1 MQNEDFNFNE
11 MRIGVYVCHCG
22 LNIASTVDVVDV
34 RNYASTLD
42 SVAVAKDLRYA
53 CSDQGQEEIKRGIQE
68 QKLDRVVVAACSPRL
83 HEKTFRKAV
92 ESAGLNEFLLEIANI
107 REQCSWVHIGK
118 KSRATQKSK
127 DLVRAAVAKAR
138 LLKPLQKKKVPVNR
152 DVLVIGG
159 GVAGI
164 QAALDLADA
173 GIKVTL
179 VERSPTIGGY
189 MAMLNEV
196 FPTNDCSICVLAPKM
211 VDVANHKNI
220 RLLTNAE
227 VVEAKGVVGNFNV
240 KIKKY
245 PRYVDE
251 AKCRGC
257 IEDCTKV
264 CPIEVPNEYTFGLS
278 NRKAIYVPYP
288 QAIPYK
294 ASIDAKHCVGCGL
307 CKEACGVEAID
318 YDQKPEEY
326 ELNLGA
332 IIVATGFQP
341 FDAKRKKEYGYGR
354 YLNVITTLE
363 VERILNASG
372 PTFGELRRISDGRIP
387 KKIAFLLCVGSRDEA
402 IGNPYC
408 SRVCCMAAIKNAII
422 IKEKYHDAEVVIYYT
437 DIRASGEGYEEYY
450 LRARKL
456 GIEFIRG
463 RVSEIVQVE
472 NGNLILRYE
481 DTLLCEYGEKEFE
494 MAILSIGLEPNVNTK
509 KLAQILNL
517 PERPDGFLQIAHPK
531 MRPVDAHTE
540 GIFIAGCASGPKEIQ
555 VSIAQG
561 SAAASRALRLLAE
574 GEIELEPYYARVIE
588 DKCTGCKLCEN
599 VCTFKAVEVQSRK
612 ARVNELACVNC
623 GVCSAACPAEA
634 IEMGQFTDEQIEAQI
649 KALLEVK
656 TEYPLILGIFCNWC
670 SYAGADLAGVSRIQ
684 YPTNIRILR
693 VMCTG
698 RINPKFILDALNEG
712 ADGVLVAG
720 CRLGECHYLIGNY
733 AAKRR
738 MEVLKRI
745 LKEIG
750 IDDRRVKVEWIAASE
765 GEKVARVIEHF
776 IEELKKLGPV
786 GVEMA

>member
-1 MQNEDFNFNE
+1 

-22 LNIASTVDVVDV
+22 LNIAGTVDVVNVKD
-34 RNYASTLD
+34 YAKTLSD
-42 SVAVAKDLRYA
+42 VAVAKDLRYA
-53 CSDQGQEEIKRGIQE
+53 CSDQGQEEIKKDIKE
-68 QKLDRVVVAACSPRL
+68 QKLDRVIVAACSPRL
-83 HEKTFRKAV
+83 HENTLRRAV
-92 ESAGLNEFLLEIANI
+92 ESAGLNKFLLEIANI
-107 REQCSWVHIGK
+107 REQCSWVHMGK

-138 LLKPLQKKKVPVNR
+138 FLKPLPVKKIPVNK

-179 VERSPTIGGY
+179 VEKSPTIGGY

-211 VDVANHKNI
+211 VDVSNHKNI
-220 RLLTNAE
+220 KLLTNAE
-227 VVEAKGVVGNFNV
+227 AVEANGVVGNFRV
-240 KIKKY
+240 KVKKY

-251 AKCRGC
+251 EKCRGC
-257 IEDCTKV
+257 VEDCTKV
-264 CPIEVPNEYTFGLS
+264 CQIELPNEYTFGLS
-278 NRKAIYVPYP
+278 KRKAVYVPYP

-294 ASIDAKHCVGCGL
+294 VSIDTKHCVGCGL
-307 CKEACGVEAID
+307 CKEACGVDAIN
-318 YDQKPEEY
+318 YEQKEEEY
-326 ELNLGA
+326 ELKVGA
-332 IIVATGFQP
+332 IIVATGWQP
-341 FDAKRKKEYGYGR
+341 FDAKRKKEFGYGR
-354 YLNVITTLE
+354 YPNVITSLE

-372 PTFGELRRISDGRIP
+372 PTFGELRRISDGKIP
-387 KKIAFLLCVGSRDEA
+387 KKIAFILCVGSRDETV
-402 IGNPYC
+402 GNIYC

-422 IKEKYHDAEVVIYYT
+422 IKEKYPDAEITIYYT

-456 GIEFIRG
+456 GIEFTRG
-463 RVSEIVQVE
+463 RVGEIVGGE
-472 NGNLILRYE
+472 NGNLVLRYE
-481 DTLLCEYGEKEFE
+481 DTLICDFGEKEFE
-494 MAILSIGLEPNVNTK
+494 MVILSIGLEPNANTR

-517 PERPDGFLQIAHPK
+517 PERDDRFLQIAHPK

-561 SAAASRALRLLAE
+561 SAAASRALRLLAA
-574 GEIELEPYYARVIE
+574 GEVEVEPYFAHVIE
-588 DKCTGCKLCEN
+588 DKCTACKLCEN
-599 VCTFKAVEVQSRK
+599 VCSFKAIAVQDKK
-612 ARVNELACVNC
+612 AKANELACVNC

-634 IEMGQFTDEQIEAQI
+634 IEMGQFTDEQISAQI
-649 KALLEVK
+649 KAALEVK
-656 TEYPLILGIFCNWC
+656 TEYPFILGIFCNWC
-670 SYAGADLAGVSRIQ
+670 SYAATDLAGVSRIQ
-684 YPTNIRILR
+684 YPTNIRIVR

-712 ADGVLVAG
+712 ADGVLIAG
-720 CRLGECHYLIGNY
+720 CRPGECHYLIGNY

-738 MEVLKRI
+738 IEVLKPI

-750 IDDRRVKVEWIAASE
+750 IDPRRVRLEWIAASE
-765 GEKVARVIEHF
+765 GDKVGKVVEEF
-776 IEELKKLGPV
+776 TEELKKLGPV
-786 GVEMA
+786 GTEMM